1 MLLRPIFALCLFRK
15 NLNLTSSLNSFDT
28 GEGTVEGM
36 STMATPVQPK
46 VQVEQKKGSPVG
58 TKMGSSPGHM
68 HTSLCCRYSSAQ
80 FKHQP
85 GHSCRLGSHL
95 SSSWNKWLL
104 TQPCW
109 VNTRLT
115 THTGCPVCRLWQHR
129 NTFHLLSHAST
140 FTPRVQPV
148 CPFTWCLLCGF
159 SVCSKAL
166 HQPAFCP
173 ILIF

>member
-1 MLLRPIFALCLFRK
+1 MLLRPLFAPCLRK
-15 NLNLTSSLNSFDT
+15 NLNLTSNLNSFDT

-129 NTFHLLSHAST
+129 NTFICSHMP
-140 FTPRVQPV
+140 PRSH
-148 CPFTWCLLCGF
+148 TEF
-159 SVCSKAL
+159 SRSVPSPGVSSVVSLFAQKHCVNL
-166 HQPAFCP
+166 HSAQS
-173 ILIF
+173 